1 MLVVGSALLSGQD
14 WSAAYQSV
22 LADAEQIDAIERE
35 IERELLPSLASS
47 ADQEA
52 SVRKLLTIDPEL
64 QAVWTALTEEAD
76 ALYREGSL
84 GAISAQQGVIDFAAD
99 FLGVESLEYWQSKL
113 YLGQMLLAA
122 SETDSAAMLFS
133 QAAEGLGKLLGAW
146 HPLVIESRA
155 ELAQV
160 SVARGEAAEAV
171 RLLESLT
178 TRSIDEHGLIHPL
191 TKSLSNRVEAIQVA
205 TGRGQEAALARST
218 RCESIAQLASDWY
231 RGAQECLLTAADLY
245 ISLGDDERAEQTLIR
260 FQSIEAAKAT
270 ASEESFA
277 RSDRLLAEIEFR
289 SNRLD
294 QALNRIDTRLEKL
307 GPADPSALSLRFA
320 KTRLLIDEGSLQAAA
335 MEMATYADT
344 AKTIWADDPRQLAIF
359 RTQEAELKQR
369 LGDLSGAEQLF
380 KLTLSDS
387 IDKLSLGDPL
397 GMVLRN
403 NLGQLYEMMG
413 LFEEA
418 EPLLKDAIAL
428 AENQLGAGHPE
439 TARLQNNLALLY
451 ESQGRFDFAE
461 PLYESS
467 IASLTNL
474 YGEGSIEVVK
484 LRNNLAFLQF
494 MDEDFEAAR
503 TGFESVIADWIDLA
517 SADHPER
524 LKSMNNLG
532 RVLLKQG
539 ELERAEQQL
548 LEVLALRQ
556 AKLGA
561 EHPDVIR
568 SRIDVGLVYAAQTRF
583 DEAVSQL
590 SLVLTQAEETLGDE
604 HPYTF
609 DALNGLAMALK
620 GRGDAVKAIEL
631 QHEGFLRRTQFLDR
645 VLWVTGENAREGYIR
660 LHRPELMTYL
670 GDLVEHSD
678 VGNARRALEVS
689 LMRKGLLLKITSE
702 IQQITQL
709 SQDPEMADLGDSL
722 MRAREAL
729 ARLTLSG
736 PVGGTGED
744 HVQALNALEAEVDEL
759 EGELGRASARYR
771 VSVAELSLDDVVKEI
786 EPGSVLIDIQRFDV
800 ADEARYLAAGYIGG
814 LEDDGFFLVDLGAAE
829 SIDEVIDY
837 HRETIQDPGADDIDF
852 EDAGIEAYETVF
864 GQLSE
869 TVETVD
875 HVYLIPDGLLNI
887 APFPA
892 MMTADGEYLIER
904 LDIQILTSARDLI
917 PSERRSAEGEYVIV
931 AGPDYDSTNETDAA
945 EISLV
950 TANQALRSQ
959 SLRGAGSGLRSLNF
973 LPLPGAEREG
983 QLIAA
988 EMDSQKVNQTT
999 FNRQAAEEAVVNGL
1013 QIPPQV
1019 LHIATHGFFLQPDQN
1034 LRRRLLSLQRGAEL
1048 SIPPPGD
1055 NPLLRAGL
1063 AFAGI
1068 NKKAP
1073 LLGEI
1078 DPQNDGVL
1086 TALEVLDLQ
1095 LSGTQ
1100 LVVLSACE
1108 TGLGEIHEGEGVYG
1122 LRRAFQEA
1130 GVAEVVNSLWEVSD
1144 AGTQALMTAFYRRFM
1159 AGQSAREALRD
1170 AQLELKASDIWSSP
1184 FIWSAFMMVG
1194 SYDTSGT
1201 IQR

>member
-1 MLVVGSALLSGQD
+1 MLVAGSALLAGKD
-14 WSAAYQSV
+14 WSEAYQSV
-22 LADAEQIDAIERE
+22 LTDAEQIDAIERQ
-35 IERELLPSLASS
+35 IERELLPTLAAS

-52 SVRKLLTIDPEL
+52 SVRKLGTIGPEL
-64 QAVWTALTEEAD
+64 QAVWTALTDEAD

-84 GAISAQQGVIDFAAD
+84 ESISAQQGVIDFAAD
-99 FLGVESLEYWQSKL
+99 FLGLESLEYWQSKL

-122 SETDSAAMLFS
+122 GETDRAAAVFS
-133 QAAEGLGKLLGAW
+133 EAVQGLSSLLGPW
-146 HPLVIESRA
+146 HPLVMESRA

-160 SVARGEAAEAV
+160 SVAKGEPVEAV
-171 RLLESLT
+171 RRLKSLI

-191 TKSLSNRVEAIQVA
+191 TKMLSNRVEAILIA
-205 TGRGQEAALARST
+205 TGQARDAASARSN
-218 RCESIAQLASDWY
+218 RCESIAQLASNWF
-231 RGAQECLLTAADLY
+231 GEAQECLLAAADLY
-245 ISLGDDERAEQTLIR
+245 ISIGDDDQAEQTLLR
-260 FQSIEAAKAT
+260 FQSFESVKAS
-270 ASEESFA
+270 ASVERLA
-277 RSDRLLAEIEFR
+277 RSDRLLAQIESR

-294 QALNRIDTRLEKL
+294 QALDRIETRLQGL
-307 GPADPSALSLRFA
+307 GSADPSALSLRFA
-320 KTRLLIDEGSLQAAA
+320 KTRLLMDEGSLTEAS
-335 MEMATYADT
+335 MELATYADT
-344 AKTIWADDPRQLAIF
+344 ARTVWADDPRQLAIF

-380 KLTLSDS
+380 KQTLSDS
-387 IDKLSLGDPL
+387 LDQLSLGDPL

-403 NLGQLYEMMG
+403 NLGQLYETMG

-418 EPLLKDAIAL
+418 EPLLKDAISL
-428 AENQLGAGHPE
+428 AEHQLGADHPE

-451 ESQGRFDFAE
+451 ESQGRFDFAV
-461 PLYESS
+461 PLYESA

-474 YGEGSIEVVK
+474 YGGDSIEVVK

-494 MDEDFEAAR
+494 MDENFEAAR
-503 TGFESVIADWIDLA
+503 AGFESVIGDWIDLA
-517 SADHPER
+517 TVDHPER
-524 LKSMNNLG
+524 LKSMSNLG

-548 LEVLALRQ
+548 LEVLALRE

-561 EHPDVIR
+561 DHLDVIR
-568 SRIDVGLVYAAQTRF
+568 SRIDVGLVYVAQTRF
-583 DEAVSQL
+583 DEAASQL
-590 SLVLTQAEETLGDE
+590 SSVLTQSEGTLGAE

-620 GRGDAVKAIEL
+620 GRGDAAEAIEL
-631 QHEGFLRRTQFLDR
+631 QRQGFLRRTRFLDR

-670 GDLVEHSD
+670 NDLVEGSD
-678 VGNARRALEVS
+678 VRNARMALEAS

-709 SQDPEMADLGDSL
+709 SQDPKMANLGQAL

-736 PVGGTGED
+736 PVDGTGED
-744 HVQALNALEAEVDEL
+744 HIQALNALEAEVDEL

-771 VSVAELSLDDVVKEI
+771 VSVAELSLDDVIEEI
-786 EPGSVLIDIQRFDV
+786 EPGSALIDIQRFDMG
-800 ADEARYLAAGYIGG
+800 DEARYLAAGYVGG
-814 LEDDGFFLVDLGAAE
+814 LGDDGFFLVELGAAAL
-829 SIDEVIDY
+829 IDEVIDY

-864 GQLSE
+864 GRISE
-869 TVETVD
+869 TVESVD
-875 HVYLIPDGLLNI
+875 HVYLVPDGLLNI

-892 MMTADGEYLIER
+892 MMTVDGDYLIDR

-917 PSERRSAEGEYVIV
+917 PSERRQAKGDYVIV
-931 AGPDYDSTNETDAA
+931 AGPDYDSTSETDAA
-945 EISLV
+945 EINMV
-950 TANQALRSQ
+950 AANQALRSQ
-959 SLRGAGSGLRSLNF
+959 SLRGAGSGLRGLNF

-983 QLIAA
+983 ELIAA
-988 EMDSQKVNQTT
+988 EMDSQNVDQTT
-999 FNRQAAEEAVVNGL
+999 FNRQEAEESVVNEL
-1013 QIPPQV
+1013 KIPPQV

-1144 AGTQALMTAFYRRFM
+1144 AGTQALMTAFYSRFM

-1170 AQLELKASDIWSSP
+1170 AQLELKASDVWSSP

-1194 SYDTSGT
+1194 SYETSGT
-1201 IQR
+1201 NQR